1 MEEGIIEKDM
11 TPKLIGETYLK
22 KATPNSPQRYRF
34 GIHECQYCG
43 REFEV
48 RVYSVKIGNARSCGC
63 LVGKKITHGFSYHNF
78 YRIWV
83 SMMDR
88 CSSPKAKDYKNYG
101 ARGITVCAEWLDVA
115 NFISWAEITH
125 PNIGNTSLDRIDN
138 NKGYSPDNCRWADK
152 ITQNLNQRMK
162 KNNTSGYTGV
172 GWHKNVK
179 KWLSSIRYQGVGVY
193 IGQFDSIEEAVQAR
207 DTYITQ
213 NDLPHKLS
221 TDYKREESL

>member
-1 MEEGIIEKDM
+1 MEEELERDM

-101 ARGITVCAEWLDVA
+101 ARGITVCTEGLDVA

-125 PNIGNTSLDRIDN
+125 PSIGNTSLDRIDN

-162 KNNTSGYTGV
+162 KNNTSGYVGV
-172 GWHKNVK
+172 VWHKNVK
-179 KWLSSIRYQGVGVY
+179 KWLSSIGYQGVGVY

-207 DTYITQ
+207 DNYIIE
-213 NDLPHKLS
+213 NKLPHKLS
-221 TDYKREESL
+221 SDYKRGESQ